1 MGINKIFVNVFME
14 NFIMEDINR
23 FLQFLNLIKMLE
35 IDMDKYFQELVIIIL
50 IIFCIMVLCINVLF
64 IFVIIYVLSNIFIV
78 YFRLIFSLVVSD
90 IFIVFSVVVYIMN
103 KVLNFF
109 FLFYMYI
116 KDDRFLFVC
125 GFQFVVFLNVIVYL
139 IFFFNFFVMV

>member
-64 IFVIIYVLSNIFIV
+64 IFVIIYVLSNLFIV

-116 KDDRFLFVC
+116 KDERLLFAC

>member
-64 IFVIIYVLSNIFIV
+64 IFVIIYVLLNLFIV
-78 YFRLIFSLVVSD
+78 YF
-90 IFIVFSVVVYIMN
+90 
-103 KVLNFF
+103 
-109 FLFYMYI
+109 
-116 KDDRFLFVC
+116 
-125 GFQFVVFLNVIVYL
+125 
-139 IFFFNFFVMV
+139 

>member
-64 IFVIIYVLSNIFIV
+64 IFVIIYVLFNLFIV

-116 KDDRFLFVC
+116 KDERLLFVC

>member
-64 IFVIIYVLSNIFIV
+64 IFVIIYVLLNLFIV

-116 KDDRFLFVC
+116 KDERLLFVC

>member
-64 IFVIIYVLSNIFIV
+64 IFVIIYVLSNLFIV
-78 YFRLIFSLVVSD
+78 YFRLIFSLVVLD

-116 KDDRFLFVC
+116 KDECLLFVC

>member
-64 IFVIIYVLSNIFIV
+64 IFVIIYVLSNLFIV

-116 KDDRFLFVC
+116 KDECLLFVC

>member
-64 IFVIIYVLSNIFIV
+64 IFVIIYVLSNLFIV

-90 IFIVFSVVVYIMN
+90 IFLVFSVVVYIMN

-116 KDDRFLFVC
+116 KDERFLFVC

>member
-116 KDDRFLFVC
+116 KDECFLFVC

>member
-64 IFVIIYVLSNIFIV
+64 VFVIIYVLSNIFIV

-116 KDDRFLFVC
+116 KDERFLFVC

>member
-116 KDDRFLFVC
+116 KDERFLFVC

>member
-1 MGINKIFVNVFME
+1 MGINKIFFNVFME

-64 IFVIIYVLSNIFIV
+64 IFVIIYVLSNLFIV

-116 KDDRFLFVC
+116 KDERFLFVC

>member
-64 IFVIIYVLSNIFIV
+64 IFVIIYVLSNLFIV

-116 KDDRFLFVC
+116 KDECFLFVC

>member
-1 MGINKIFVNVFME
+1 MGINKNFVNVFME

-64 IFVIIYVLSNIFIV
+64 IFVIIYVLSNLFIV

-116 KDDRFLFVC
+116 KDERFLFVC

>member
-35 IDMDKYFQELVIIIL
+35 IDMDKYFQELVIMIL

-64 IFVIIYVLSNIFIV
+64 IFVIIYVLSNLFIV

-116 KDDRFLFVC
+116 KDERLLFVC

>member
-64 IFVIIYVLSNIFIV
+64 IFVIIYVLLNIFIV
-78 YFRLIFSLVVSD
+78 YF
-90 IFIVFSVVVYIMN
+90 
-103 KVLNFF
+103 
-109 FLFYMYI
+109 
-116 KDDRFLFVC
+116 
-125 GFQFVVFLNVIVYL
+125 
-139 IFFFNFFVMV
+139 

>member
-64 IFVIIYVLSNIFIV
+64 IFVIIYVLLNIFIV

-116 KDDRFLFVC
+116 KDERFLFVC

>member
-1 MGINKIFVNVFME
+1 MGINKFFVNVFME

-64 IFVIIYVLSNIFIV
+64 IFVIIYVLLNLFIV
-78 YFRLIFSLVVSD
+78 YF
-90 IFIVFSVVVYIMN
+90 
-103 KVLNFF
+103 
-109 FLFYMYI
+109 
-116 KDDRFLFVC
+116 
-125 GFQFVVFLNVIVYL
+125 
-139 IFFFNFFVMV
+139 

>member
-64 IFVIIYVLSNIFIV
+64 IFVIIYVLSNLFIV

-116 KDDRFLFVC
+116 KDERLLFVC

>member
-64 IFVIIYVLSNIFIV
+64 IFVIIYVLSNLFIV

-116 KDDRFLFVC
+116 KDERFLFVC